1 MAFLRCEI
9 ASESLRMATAVDVI
23 LPDKGDLSEVKTL
36 YLLHGLTD
44 DCTGWTR
51 YTAVERYVRE
61 RGLAVVLPEVQRSF
75 YTDMAYGLPY
85 FTYVSEEL
93 PAVCRRMF
101 GLGAAREQNYIFGLS
116 MGGYGANEMRAHL
129 PRPLRGR
136 GELFGRL

>member
-1 MAFLRCEI
+1 MAFLHCEI

-51 YTAVERYVRE
+51 YTAVERYARE

-75 YTDMAYGLPY
+75 YTDMAYGLPCAAGC
-85 FTYVSEEL
+85 SAL
-93 PAVCRRMF
+93 ARR
-101 GLGAAREQNYIFGLS
+101 GSRIIFSAFPWAGT
-116 MGGYGANEMRAHL
+116 AQ
-129 PRPLRGR
+129 
-136 GELFGRL
+136 

>member
-1 MAFLRCEI
+1 MAFLHCEI

-23 LPDKGDLSEVKTL
+23 LPDKGELSEVKTL

-51 YTAVERYVRE
+51 YTAVERYARE

-93 PAVCRRMF
+93 PAVNSLLLRMKLYHHHKIIYLYPVE
-101 GLGAAREQNYIFGLS
+101 LGYLS
-116 MGGYGANEMRAHL
+116 LCENFVYL
-129 PRPLRGR
+129 
-136 GELFGRL
+136 